1 MALEAAADCK
11 NAFDPDSKIADCGK
25 GGVSDQL
32 ESQEKL
38 ISSGKEIVES
48 KACIVG
54 KQDNKYVCETHG
66 KRFSSRQY
74 MNVHL
79 TNCGMQPLPKL
90 KRGRKSIAA
99 ADLSLKD
106 GQTRGIKDH
115 FLENKLDLPKKK
127 RRHAKTTGSGTE
139 IILASKRG
147 RKPHFTNSI
156 SSEIAGQ
163 DCVVEQ
169 YDDGYVCET
178 HGLKYGSRH
187 TINVHLMHCGME
199 PLPKLKR
206 GRKSSTT
213 PSESKR
219 RRYEPSRSQEI
230 AIATGTDMNEKSYN
244 RSSPSA
250 SGCVSPPERLDA
262 GLDSMPCSNLCIQK
276 VDDFKKRKGC
286 SWRFQDHDRR
296 RSPVLWLMMMSML
309 LLKS

>member
-1 MALEAAADCK
+1 
-11 NAFDPDSKIADCGK
+11 
-25 GGVSDQL
+25 
-32 ESQEKL
+32 
-38 ISSGKEIVES
+38 
-48 KACIVG
+48 
-54 KQDNKYVCETHG
+54 
-66 KRFSSRQY
+66 

-276 VDDFKKRKGC
+276 VDDFKKRKDNDSTPSFYLLTPKLEEAEAVKGIEGVSGHLKVGIFICDRESTECKNSFSQPSSEKLTIRDC
-286 SWRFQDHDRR
+286 SYRWFDEFSISSHVHLPKAQ
-296 RSPVLWLMMMSML
+296 SFSTP
-309 LLKS
+309 